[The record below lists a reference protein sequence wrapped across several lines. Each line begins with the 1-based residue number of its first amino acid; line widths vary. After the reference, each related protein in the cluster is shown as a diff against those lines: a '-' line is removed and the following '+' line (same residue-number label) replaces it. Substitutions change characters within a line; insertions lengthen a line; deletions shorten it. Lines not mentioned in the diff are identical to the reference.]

1 MNYNYRVS
9 DNKVIRAFYNNLVP
23 VDANHFG
30 IMSWYEKSEDGGRDK
45 EVNSVVLKDSDDK
58 MYFIYHDKKIFVD
71 DFLAYEPAELIKLM
85 YDKSVNIY
93 HEELLYTLMK
103 YGINSIHVM
112 QKKKPMTGFSVGG
125 TFFGFEDMHIGEDK
139 SNWDDVEYK
148 FAETDMF
155 KLSDNYKIK
164 LTPADDNNIG
174 VYASR
179 DYYVSDLFSLMLSK
193 DTEFRVFENNA
204 A

>member
-1 MNYNYRVS
+1 MEYKYKTKNGTV
-9 DNKVIRAFYNNLVP
+9 VRAFYNKFVP
-23 VDANHFG
+23 VDENHFG
-30 IMSWYEKSEDGGRDK
+30 TMSWCQKGEHGDTEKHST
-45 EVNSVVLKDSDDK
+45 VLKDDSGK
-58 MYFIYHDKKIFVD
+58 MYFMYNDDKIFVD

-85 YDKSVNIY
+85 QDKSTNIF

-112 QKKKPMTGFSVGG
+112 QKKKPMTGFVVGG
-125 TFFGFEDMHIGEDK
+125 AFFGFEDMGIGEDK

-164 LTPADDNNIG
+164 LTPADENNLG

-179 DYYVSDLFSLMLSK
+179 DYYVRDLFSLLTS
-193 DTEFRVFENNA
+193 DTNEFTAFENKA

>member
-9 DNKVIRAFYNNLVP
+9 DNKVIRAFYKNLVP

-30 IMSWYEKSEDGGRDK
+30 MMSWYEKSEDDGRDK

-58 MYFIYHDKKIFVD
+58 LYFIYHDKKIFVD

-85 YDKSVNIY
+85 QNKSVNIY

-103 YGINSIHVM
+103 YGIDSIHVM
-112 QKKKPMTGFSVGG
+112 QKKKSMTGFCVGG
-125 TFFGFEDMHIGEDK
+125 TFYGFEVEHIGEDR
-139 SNWDDVEYK
+139 SDWDDVEYK

-164 LTPADDNNIG
+164 LTPADDKNIG

-179 DYYVSDLFSLMLSK
+179 DYYVSDLFSLMRLK
-193 DTEFRVFENNA
+193 DTEFRLFENKA